1 LDFAGRGGEKIILRL
16 RNQKVR
22 PHVNPHNVG
31 RSLKIALLLL
41 TLHATLI
48 EAKTRTWKDA
58 KVTDVSETIV
68 SAASWGDTNI
78 RHYTV
83 ETDDMVY
90 VLDYAY
96 NPAVKAPWPGQHSKN
111 RAPDVTVNGKTKIA
125 VEGRDA
131 FVLDD
136 TGREVKLPIAKKT
149 KK

>member
-1 LDFAGRGGEKIILRL
+1 
-16 RNQKVR
+16 VR

-31 RSLKIALLLL
+31 QSFRIALLLL

-48 EAKTRTWKDA
+48 EAIEAKTRTWKGA

-83 ETDDMVY
+83 ETDDMVN

-96 NPAVKAPWPGQHSKN
+96 NL
-111 RAPDVTVNGKTKIA
+111 R
-125 VEGRDA
+125 
-131 FVLDD
+131 
-136 TGREVKLPIAKKT
+136 
-149 KK
+149 

>member
-1 LDFAGRGGEKIILRL
+1 LRTFCLLSWKPRRLDFAGRGGEKIILRL

-31 RSLKIALLLL
+31 RSLRIALLLL

-83 ETDDMVY
+83 E
-90 VLDYAY
+90 
-96 NPAVKAPWPGQHSKN
+96 
-111 RAPDVTVNGKTKIA
+111 R
-125 VEGRDA
+125 
-131 FVLDD
+131 
-136 TGREVKLPIAKKT
+136 
-149 KK
+149 